1 MSRRTLWV
9 IVLLALV
16 LGGAYLYWDNASG
29 RKIAQQARQEL
40 RSAQGEE
47 SDYYGDG
54 LVNRQYDKEGRLEQ
68 SFAAAKSAHYAS
80 TASTFFEGPLISAQ
94 DSNGRTWQIRAE
106 KGSMKDKTR
115 EIILQNQVVI
125 EPLNTPE
132 AEQVQVETN
141 ELFINLQNK
150 SAQTDKAVRISNAN
164 SVTTGMGMSFSVPEQ
179 ILELHQQVRTQY
191 APSAK

>member
-1 MSRRTLWV
+1 
-9 IVLLALV
+9 
-16 LGGAYLYWDNASG
+16 
-29 RKIAQQARQEL
+29 
-40 RSAQGEE
+40 
-47 SDYYGDG
+47 
-54 LVNRQYDKEGRLEQ
+54 
-68 SFAAAKSAHYAS
+68 
-80 TASTFFEGPLISAQ
+80 
-94 DSNGRTWQIRAE
+94 
-106 KGSMKDKTR
+106 MKDKTR